1 MIASRTYPQR
11 IRRLALIP
19 LFLGFTAPVIADYEF
34 VTAFGSFGTANGQFD
49 SPRGVAQL
57 GDGRFVVTESGNHR
71 VQTCTEQGTCS
82 DFGEFGVETGFFDRP
97 RGVAVNSIDRII
109 VADRG
114 NDRIQVCL
122 ATGSCD
128 DFGGSGTAVGKFES
142 PRGVAIASGDRIVVT
157 DTDNNRVQI
166 CTDLGVCNAFGSTGT
181 ALGQFSSPAGV
192 AVDSTGRIIVADRGN
207 NRIQLC
213 TESGVCTAFG
223 SAGTGPGQFDS
234 PAGLAVDS
242 QDRIVVVDR
251 FNDRVQVCNDTGTCT
266 AFGSP
271 GAGNGQFNLPWGVA
285 VDSQDRIVVADLGNH
300 RIQIFAEAQAPAVIN
315 SFTASPNPIDAG
327 QSVLLSWSVNN
338 ATSCTPLG
346 GTPDWTA
353 QVLDPSGGNVNI
365 QIDAAGDYLFTIRC
379 TGGGVTVSRSV
390 TVTVNTVAD
399 FLINAGLNDAWF
411 NLDTS
416 GQGFFVNV
424 YPVLGQVFVA
434 WFTFELQRPD
444 ASIMAILG
452 EPGHRWITAFGPFT
466 GNTATLAIEVTSGGV
481 FNSPDHP
488 VTQVPDGTLTL
499 VFHNCGSAT
508 FTYDIPSLGLNGSI
522 DVQRIANDNVPLCET
537 LSQPD

>member
-1 MIASRTYPQR
+1 MTSTRNNLAGPAIFA
-11 IRRLALIP
+11 LALA
-19 LFLGFTAPVIADYEF
+19 LASLAAPALAEYEF

-57 GDGRFVVTESGNHR
+57 ADGRIVVTESGNHR
-71 VQTCTEQGTCS
+71 VQLCTEQGVCS

-97 RGVAVNSIDRII
+97 RGVAVNSANRIV

-128 DFGGSGTAVGKFES
+128 DFGGSGTAVGKFNS

-157 DTDNNRVQI
+157 DTDNNRIQI
-166 CTDLGVCNAFGSTGT
+166 CTEVGICSAFGTAGTG
-181 ALGQFSSPAGV
+181 LGQFSSPAGV
-192 AVDSTGRIIVADRGN
+192 AVDSAGRIIVADRGN

-213 TESGVCTAFG
+213 SEAGACTAFG
-223 SAGTGPGQFDS
+223 SPGSGPGQFDS
-234 PAGLAVDS
+234 PAGVAVDS

-251 FNDRVQVCNDTGTCT
+251 FNDRVQVCSDNGSCT
-266 AFGSP
+266 AFGSL

-285 VDSQDRIVVADLGNH
+285 VDSLDRIVVADLGNH
-300 RIQIFAEAQAPAVIN
+300 RIQIFAETQAPVTIDA
-315 SFTASPNPIDAG
+315 FTASPNPIEAG
-327 QSVLLSWSVNN
+327 QSVLLSWSVSN
-338 ATSCTPLG
+338 AASCTPLN
-346 GTPDWTA
+346 GTPGWQA
-353 QVLDPSGGNVNI
+353 QVLDPAGGNVSI
-365 QIDAAGDYLFTIRC
+365 QVDMAGDVLFTIRC
-379 TGGGVTVSRSV
+379 TDGSTTVSRSV
-390 TVTVNTVAD
+390 TVTVNAAPSIT
-399 FLINAGLNDAWF
+399 INAGLNDAWF
-411 NLDTS
+411 NLATG

-424 YPVLGQVFVA
+424 FPVLGQVFVA
-434 WFTFELQRPD
+434 WFTFDTERPD
-444 ASIMAILG
+444 PSVVAILG

-499 VFHNCGSAT
+499 VFHSCNSAT
-508 FTYDIPSLGLNGSI
+508 ISYDIPSLGLQGSI
-522 DVQRIANDNVPLCET
+522 DVQRIANDNVALCEA
-537 LSQPD
+537 LAPPG